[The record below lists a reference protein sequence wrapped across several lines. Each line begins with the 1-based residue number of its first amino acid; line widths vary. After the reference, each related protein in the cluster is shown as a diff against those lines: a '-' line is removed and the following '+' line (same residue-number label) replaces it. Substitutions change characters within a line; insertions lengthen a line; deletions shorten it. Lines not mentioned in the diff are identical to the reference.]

1 MTDYPLPEDE
11 PIYVISVAARLVC
24 LHPQTLRYYD
34 RIGLMRPTRTQ
45 GRTRLY
51 SRGDVE
57 RLKKISRLTDD
68 LGANLAGVE
77 VILNMTERI
86 EALQQEL
93 DRTREQAE
101 LEIARLRQR
110 LQELRDRAGI
120 QDHPVINV
128 SARDLTPGITT
139 GNEEDAR

>member
-1 MTDYPLPEDE
+1 MTDRLAPDDE

-24 LHPQTLRYYD
+24 MHPQTLRYYD
-34 RIGLMRPTRTQ
+34 RIGLMKPTRTT

-51 SRGDVE
+51 SQSDVE
-57 RLKKISRLTDD
+57 RLKKISRLTDN

-93 DRTREQAE
+93 DRTRVQAE
-101 LEIARLRQR
+101 QEIARLTQR
-110 LQELRDRAGI
+110 LHL
-120 QDHPVINV
+120 V
-128 SARDLTPGITT
+128 SCTA
-139 GNEEDAR
+139 A

>member
-1 MTDYPLPEDE
+1 MTDNRLPEDE

-34 RIGLMRPTRTQ
+34 RIGLMRPTRTL

-51 SRGDVE
+51 SRGDIE

-86 EALQQEL
+86 EALQEEL

-101 LEIARLRQR
+101 LEIERLRQR